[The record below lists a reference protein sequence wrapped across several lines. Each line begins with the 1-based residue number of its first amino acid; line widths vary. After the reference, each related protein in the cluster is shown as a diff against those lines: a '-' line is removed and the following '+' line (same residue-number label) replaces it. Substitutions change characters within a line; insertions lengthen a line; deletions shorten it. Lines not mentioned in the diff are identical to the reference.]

1 MNKSR
6 LRLRGKI
13 SRSHGVEPEDTRSV
27 KIALRDFG
35 YYREPSFGI
44 TPYPDEQLFKGIE
57 NFQDDFD
64 LQKDGQMF
72 PGGETERKLN
82 EVIGQNNPSVKSRPT
97 QGPAGLVIPSSPPSP
112 GEDIDPPSPNSSHDG
127 REQHAAVPAAIP
139 VIVYEVA
146 VFFGITLSAAYAWWI
161 SLSSDEKQKLK
172 EQIQNYSEENQDP
185 NPNASRCETLFEID
199 NDTCRQI
206 SKRRGGEAAAR
217 CFSSAQNRYSACLR
231 GRSVDELPPL
241 DIWNH

>member
-13 SRSHGVEPEDTRSV
+13 SRSHGIEPEDTRSV

-82 EVIGQNNPSVKSRPT
+82 EVIGQNDPSVKSRPT
-97 QGPAGLVIPSSPPSP
+97 QGPASLVIPRSSPSP
-112 GEDIDPPSPNSSHDG
+112 GEDINPPSPNSSHDG
-127 REQHAAVPAAIP
+127 REQHAALPAAIP

-146 VFFGITLSAAYAWWI
+146 VFLGMSLSAAYALWL
-161 SLSSDEKQKLK
+161 SLTADEKQQLRD
-172 EQIQNYSEENQDP
+172 QIQTYNEESEPDS
-185 NPNASRCETLFEID
+185 ATGRRCEALYDID
-199 NDTCRQI
+199 SATCRRI
-206 SKRRGGEAAAR
+206 SARRGPQAGQR
-217 CFSSAQNRYSACLR
+217 CWASAGTRLGACLE
-231 GRSVDELPPL
+231 GKSVDELPPL
-241 DIWNH
+241 DVWNN